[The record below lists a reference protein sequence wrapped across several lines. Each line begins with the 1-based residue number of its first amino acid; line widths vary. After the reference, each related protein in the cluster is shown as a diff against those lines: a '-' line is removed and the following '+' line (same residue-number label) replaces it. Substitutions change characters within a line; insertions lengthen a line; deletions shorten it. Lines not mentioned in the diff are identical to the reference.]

1 LSEQGFFL
9 AVETSISAL
18 GLPFSSWIEDL
29 FFLSVKL
36 AIFELTAAPV
46 AKMFH

>member
-1 LSEQGFFL
+1 LSEQSFFL
-9 AVETSISAL
+9 AVETSIGTF
-18 GLPFSSWIEDL
+18 GLPLSSWIEDL

-36 AIFELTAAPV
+36 AIFELTTAPV